1 MGQHMG
7 VPANIGRGVPTPG
20 KGMPQIQR
28 GPSQFAPPSGR
39 GVPAQVSLRL
49 PPNIRTGL
57 TMFQPG
63 GVIHAKVTGQTKGGM
78 FMLRLGEHNL
88 QAQSKV
94 PLTVGQSVQFKVQ
107 GEQNGRIQLQ
117 LLKSPF
123 TKMSTSDLSQTLTSL
138 KVPTNEGNVNL
149 AKVMVEHK
157 IPLTRETFTAMKTVL
172 ANPPQPGANGQ
183 LPTLNNRV
191 SAVQFLQ
198 QSQLPLSPQNVNTIA
213 NFLNTNPQIGVQM
226 VALNTEFRTLAKAA
240 TGNGA
245 ATVELMSGVQSAL
258 GEFILEPKKRTDKQ
272 KTSSKLKNFAKQG
285 GIEGN
290 LGSLYRGSDEGW
302 DLLQM
307 MRQLRSQIA
316 TEGENE
322 KLLALLKGLEENL
335 EAHKLINQGR
345 TENNMGWYYLQ
356 IPMRLENGEQAE
368 IWVRYYTD
376 EEGGGRFV
384 DLEDTSV
391 EFLVTTAEM
400 GELYFTVYLKGQLAN
415 IDMATPNEEVREF
428 AARYLPALAD
438 RIARLGW
445 NPGRVSAS
453 YRAHQGKRELVER
466 EDFESLE
473 RCSVQA

>member
-1 MGQHMG
+1 MGMPG
-7 VPANIGRGVPTPG
+7 GANVGRGVPTPG
-20 KGMPQIQR
+20 KGMPQVQR
-28 GPSQFAPPSGR
+28 GPGPFAPPSGR
-39 GVPAQVSLRL
+39 GTPAQVSLRL

-57 TMFQPG
+57 SMFQPG
-63 GVIHAKVTGQTKGGM
+63 SVLHARVTGQTKGGM

-94 PLTVGQSVQFKVQ
+94 PLTVGKSVQFKVQ
-107 GEQNGRIQLQ
+107 GQQNGRIQLQ

-123 TKMSTSDLSQTLTSL
+123 TKMSTADVSQTLTSL

-157 IPLTRETFTAMKTVL
+157 IPLTRENFTALKTVL

-183 LPTLNNRV
+183 LPSLNNRV
-191 SAVQFLQ
+191 SATQFLQ
-198 QSQLPLSPQNVNTIA
+198 QSQLPMTPQNVNTIA

-240 TGNGA
+240 KGNGT

-258 GEFILEPKKRTDKQ
+258 GEFILEPKKRSEK
-272 KTSSKLKNFAKQG
+272 KKSSSKLKNFAKQG

-290 LGSLYRGSDEGW
+290 LGSLYRGSDDGW

-307 MRQLRSQIA
+307 MRQLRSQMPKD
-316 TEGENE
+316 GETE
-322 KLLALLKGLEENL
+322 KLMALLKGLEENL

-345 TENNMGWYYLQ
+345 SENNMGWYYLQ
-356 IPMRLENGEQAE
+356 VPMRLENGEEAE
-368 IWVRYYTD
+368 IWLRYYTNED
-376 EEGGGRFV
+376 GGGGRFV

-391 EFLVTTAEM
+391 EFLVTTADM
-400 GELYFTVYLKGQLAN
+400 GELYFTIDLKGEVAN
-415 IDMATPNEEVREF
+415 IDMGTPNEEVREF

-445 NPGRVSAS
+445 KPGRVSAS

-466 EDFESLE
+466 EDFEDLE